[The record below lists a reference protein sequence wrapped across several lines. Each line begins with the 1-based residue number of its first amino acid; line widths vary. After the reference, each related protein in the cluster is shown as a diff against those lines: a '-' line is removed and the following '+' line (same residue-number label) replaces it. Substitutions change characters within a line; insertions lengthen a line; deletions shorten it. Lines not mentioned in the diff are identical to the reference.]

1 MLAIIWPEIVKKRNK
16 NKLCNNIYRR
26 SLPYKT
32 DSVTIIFQHMV
43 RQSPLYFLNNKIVE
57 FRYFILIFVQN
68 LQLFMFTG
76 L

>member
-1 MLAIIWPEIVKKRNK
+1 MARNRK
-16 NKLCNNIYRR
+16 EAVRISFVTMFIDRS

-32 DSVTIIFQHMV
+32 DSVTIIFQHILG
-43 RQSPLYFLNNKIVE
+43 QSSLYFLNKKIFEV
-57 FRYFILIFVQN
+57 RYFILIFVHN

>member
-1 MLAIIWPEIVKKRNK
+1 MLAIVWPEIVKKRK
-16 NKLCNNIYRR
+16 NKLCDNIYLS

-32 DSVTIIFQHMV
+32 DSMTIIFQHIL
-43 RQSPLYFLNNKIVE
+43 RQSSLYVLNNKIVE